1 MYLAGI
7 WVLLYDYWAFSSLVD
22 TISLRVEACLYMKR
36 SRLALLIFLAS
47 LSTCLAGPILWYN
60 GDFNGVNAVANE
72 RNTIVTQAAT
82 YDNFIVSA
90 GQWTIG
96 AVFSNNLSFD
106 MTPVAADWE
115 IRSGVSAGNGG
126 TLVASGTTGA
136 NFSWT
141 PTGRSGFGY
150 FEYSLRVWGLNVS
163 LPAGTYWLMVVPAG
177 SGSGRSYVSTTSGT
191 NAVGSPPGNDYNSFF
206 DSTYFGYQFTPM
218 VNVLTYPSDFS
229 MGVEGTG
236 IPEPA
241 SLALVGLGLLG
252 LARCARRRR
261 V

>member
-1 MYLAGI
+1 MCVASE
-7 WVLLYDYWAFSSLVD
+7 ASLD
-22 TISLRVEACLYMKR
+22 MKR
-36 SRLALLIFLAS
+36 LRSALLIFLAS

-60 GDFNGVNAVANE
+60 GDFNGVDALANE

-82 YDNFIVSA
+82 YDNFIVPA

-96 AVFSNNLSFD
+96 AVFSNNLSNI
-106 MTPVAADWE
+106 TPDAADWE

-150 FEYSLRVWGLNVS
+150 TEYTLRVWGLNVS
-163 LPAGTYWLMVVPAG
+163 LPAGTYWLTVVPVG
-177 SGSGRSYVSTTSGT
+177 SGSGRSYVSMTSGA

-206 DSTYFGYQFTPM
+206 DSTYFGNQFTPV
-218 VNVLTYPSDFS
+218 VNVVGYPSDFS